1 MLILLQP
8 EATSSDE
15 SGVLPSSTSGTTRD
29 PTVPVQNARQAK
41 NKAKKTVT
49 TVTRR
54 VTRSLA
60 KASQR
65 MTRSMTKSSRPRTV
79 IDLTK

>member
-8 EATSSDE
+8 EATSSNG
-15 SGVLPSSTSGTTRD
+15 SGGLPSSASVSTPD
-29 PTVPVQNARQAK
+29 PAVPVQNAHQK
-41 NKAKKTVT
+41 NKVKKTVT

-60 KASQR
+60 KAAQR
-65 MTRSMTKSSRPRTV
+65 MTRSMTNSSRLRTV